1 MRIILTQRG
10 SSPMDPDTAEEL
22 LDEFDVNGDG
32 HFDINGE
39 LHAKMGVCMCVR
51 TWFVLFHL
59 FVITAHILIWSCEL
73 VSSRFYFRY

>member
-39 LHAKMGVCMCVR
+39 FTR
-51 TWFVLFHL
+51 
-59 FVITAHILIWSCEL
+59 
-73 VSSRFYFRY
+73 